1 MLNSQLYL
9 SLIHN
14 PAGLEQLA
22 CCLDLASF
30 MRCLRQ
36 LLRMELVSDHELLL
50 WLEAENSVCISPEL
64 ELFSSFW
71 LPDEYKKQTQEI
83 LWLPALNRPVQSYF
97 ADYATETRA
106 NLLASLIRP
115 KTSLTALLNQE
126 DALIAVEPSG
136 FIFHLSR
143 CGSTLVS
150 RSLVVSE
157 SCRVIAESEVF
168 TSVFQYQKLNEPQ
181 RNRALK
187 LMVSLQ
193 GRLRGKEQHL
203 VVKWNAWDLCFVQ
216 QIKQLYPN
224 TPFVFLTRQ
233 PLDILASHQKSAGWH
248 MVPLPQQRRLFDW
261 PVADCEDGALLHY
274 QQRVLQQLIL
284 WMLHYSELK
293 QVLMLDYQ
301 TLPQAVEERIL
312 PFFKLSFST
321 GELQMMRQ
329 NQQQYSKNPQLLFQ
343 PDGWKQK
350 HFDDQQSLEL
360 TRKLS
365 PLYQQLMVYTQVT

>member
-14 PAGLEQLA
+14 RAGLEQLA
-22 CCLDLASF
+22 LCLDLASF
-30 MRCLRQ
+30 IQCLRQ
-36 LLRMELVSDHELLL
+36 ILRIEQFSDDELLF
-50 WLEAENSVCISPEL
+50 WLEAGNSVCISPEL

-71 LPDEYKKQTQEI
+71 LPVEYKKQTQEVR
-83 LWLPALNRPVQSYF
+83 WLPALNRPVQSYF
-97 ADYATETRA
+97 ADYVTETRK

-126 DALIAVEPSG
+126 DTLIAVEPSG

-150 RSLVVSE
+150 RSLAVSE
-157 SCRVIAESEVF
+157 ACRVIAESDLL
-168 TSVFQYQKLNEPQ
+168 TSLLQDPYLNASQ
-181 RNRALK
+181 RNSALR
-187 LMVSLQ
+187 LMVNLQ
-193 GRLRGKEQHL
+193 GRLRGGEQYL
-203 VVKWNAWDLCFVQ
+203 VLKWNAWDLCFIQ
-216 QIKQLYPN
+216 QIKQLYPGV
-224 TPFVFLTRQ
+224 PIVYLIRQ

-248 MVPLPQQRRLFDW
+248 MVPLPDQLRLFDW
-261 PVADCEDGALLHY
+261 PVADCEEGALLHY
-274 QQRVLQQLIL
+274 QQKVLQQLML
-284 WMLHYSELK
+284 WMLHYSDLN

-312 PFFKLSFST
+312 PFFNLSFST
-321 GELQMMRQ
+321 GELHMMRQ
-329 NQQQYSKNPQLLFQ
+329 SQQQYSKNPQLLFQ

-360 TRKLS
+360 PRQLS